1 MIETRV
7 FEELNVFHLD
17 PEAPDRP
24 PQDLDLDYVPEPEP
38 IGCIPYL
45 FSKLKTKNSS
55 SNTTGANLDAS
66 TSKKTATT
74 NSQTSNPE
82 R

>member
-17 PEAPDRP
+17 PEDPGRP

-55 SNTTGANLDAS
+55 SNTGANLDAS